1 MATSAR
7 TLLRPTADA
16 SGPRAVPFR
25 RSSLTGSIV
34 RWAQR
39 GRLGS
44 SRHTD
49 LGRYTGSRV

>member
-16 SGPRAVPFR
+16 APPRSNPFR
-25 RSSLTGSIV
+25 RTIAAGSIT

-44 SRHTD
+44 SRRTD

>member
-1 MATSAR
+1 MAISAR
-7 TLLRPTADA
+7 SLLRPSADA
-16 SGPRAVPFR
+16 APPRSTPFR
-25 RSSLTGSIV
+25 RSGASGSIL

-44 SRHTD
+44 SRRTD